1 MPQPKISEVHIDRA
15 IENVAI
21 RYTNAL
27 MVAEDVAPRV
37 TVQNES
43 DKYFKFDKGDWF
55 RDEADNDRQPGTRA
69 PRGGYRLSTDTYT
82 LKEIAQASE
91 VPDRIRD
98 NADNPLRP
106 FEDASEW
113 ASRMVLIRRE
123 KRASGA
129 LFAASTW
136 GTDKTVSNQWSDF
149 VNSDPAA
156 DVATGLDTVLQN
168 TGVVAN
174 NLLIGQEVYSKLRQH
189 PDGLDR
195 YKHTQTG
202 IMTEEMVA
210 QWLGVDRV
218 IIGRAIN
225 NTNPERTTDSSSM
238 SFVWGKNALLM
249 YTAASPSIS
258 EPSAAYIFQK
268 GGVNTK
274 RFREEAEAQDVVEVT
289 HSVDIKVTASD
300 CGYYFPSVVA

>member
-1 MPQPKISEVHIDRA
+1 MANPRISDVHIDRA

-21 RYTNAL
+21 RYTNDM
-27 MVAEDVAPRV
+27 MVAENVAPRV

-43 DKYFKFDKGDWF
+43 DKYFKFDKGDWM

-113 ASRMVLIRRE
+113 ASRMVMIRRE
-123 KRASGA
+123 KRASSA

-136 GTDKTVSNQWSDF
+136 GTDKTVSSQWSDF

-156 DVATGLDTVLQN
+156 DVADGVDSILSATGQMPN
-168 TGVVAN
+168 S
-174 NLLIGQEVYSKLRQH
+174 LLVGQEVYSKLRQH

-202 IMTEEMVA
+202 IMNEEMVA
-210 QWLGVDRV
+210 QWLGVDN
-218 IIGRAIN
+218 IIVGRGIN
-225 NTNPERTTDSSSM
+225 NTAAENATVSM
-238 SFVWGKNALLM
+238 SFIWGKNALLM

-268 GGVNTK
+268 GGVDTK

-289 HSVDIKVTASD
+289 HLVDIKVTASD

>member
-1 MPQPKISEVHIDRA
+1 MANPRISDVHIDRA

-21 RYTNAL
+21 RYTND
-27 MVAEDVAPRV
+27 MMIAENVAPRV

-43 DKYFKFDKGDWF
+43 DKYFKFDKGDWM

-69 PRGGYRLSTDTYT
+69 PRGGYRLSTDTYN

-113 ASRMVLIRRE
+113 ASRMVMIRRE
-123 KRASGA
+123 KRAASA
-129 LFAASTW
+129 LFANSTW
-136 GTDKTVSNQWSDF
+136 GTDKTVSSQWGDF

-156 DVATGLDTVLQN
+156 DVAEGVDSMLSSTGQMAN
-168 TGVVAN
+168 T
-174 NLLIGQEVYSKLRQH
+174 LLVGQEVYSKLRQH

-202 IMTEEMVA
+202 IMNEEMVA
-210 QWLGVDRV
+210 QWLGVDN
-218 IIGRAIN
+218 IIVGRGIN
-225 NTNPERTTDSSSM
+225 NTAAEGATDSM
-238 SFVWGKNALLM
+238 SFIWGKNALLM
-249 YTAASPSIS
+249 YTTASPSIS

-268 GGVNTK
+268 GGVDTK

-289 HSVDIKVTASD
+289 HLVDIKVTASD

>member
-1 MPQPKISEVHIDRA
+1 MPNPRISDVHIDRA

-21 RYTNAL
+21 RYTND
-27 MVAEDVAPRV
+27 MMIAEEVAPRV

-43 DKYFKFDKGDWF
+43 DKYFKFDKGDYM

-69 PRGGYRLSTDTYT
+69 PRGGYRLSTDTYS

-98 NADNPLRP
+98 NADSPLRP

-113 ASRMVLIRRE
+113 ASRMVMIRRE
-123 KRASGA
+123 KRVAAA
-129 LFAASTW
+129 LFASGVW
-136 GTDKTVSNQWSDF
+136 GTDRTVSSQWSDF

-156 DVATGLDTVLQN
+156 DVATGVDTILSR
-168 TGVVAN
+168 TGVMAN
-174 NLLIGQEVYSKLRQH
+174 ILLIGQEVYSKLRQH

-202 IMTEEMVA
+202 IMNEEMVA
-210 QWLGVDRV
+210 QWLGVDRLIV
-218 IIGRAIN
+218 GRAIN
-225 NTNPERTTDSSSM
+225 NTAPEGADASM
-238 SFVWGKNALLM
+238 SFIWGKSALLM
-249 YTAASPSIS
+249 YVPDSPSIS
-258 EPSAAYIFQK
+258 EPSGAYIFQK
-268 GGVNTK
+268 GGVVTK

-289 HSVDIKVTASD
+289 HLVDIKVTASD
-300 CGYYFPSVVA
+300 AGYFLPSCVA